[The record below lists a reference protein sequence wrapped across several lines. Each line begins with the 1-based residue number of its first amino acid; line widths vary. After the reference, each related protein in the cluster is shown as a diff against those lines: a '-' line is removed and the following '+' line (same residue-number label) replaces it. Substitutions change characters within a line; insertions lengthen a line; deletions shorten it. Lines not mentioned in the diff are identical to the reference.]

1 MPLILVFF
9 EQTIHVYLIMAS
21 LILILVRVPG
31 PQISTSNNEYRGQC
45 PIPIFTSEGTNTHQL
60 VSGVFSLI
68 A

>member
-9 EQTIHVYLIMAS
+9 EQTIHVYSIMAS
-21 LILILVRVPG
+21 LIPILVRVPG
-31 PQISTSNNEYRGQC
+31 SQISTSNDEHQGQC
-45 PIPIFTSEGTNTHQL
+45 RIPIFTGEGTNDHQL